1 MNFINIH
8 RFVQHRDFFLPGKP
22 VAVRP
27 FVAGQVIDLGGSAR
41 SGLLVHGVG
50 VRFHQQATV
59 RRLNGIFV
67 AVILGNT
74 VHHRF
79 PNLRCNKGHRVG
91 CFGPIVK
98 VPGHSHTHG
107 VGRPHAK
114 SVGAFFYFMNTEETV
129 CFIVFALVEEV
140 DRQLIF
146 FFKLFHSIIS
156 LFSSV
161 VVILILPH
169 RHRSIKGFSYS
180 LLQEFVKF
188 VAFLCILLQI
198 FRTVK
203 NRQKFLSPQGATVHI
218 LY

>member
-1 MNFINIH
+1 
-8 RFVQHRDFFLPGKP
+8 
-22 VAVRP
+22 
-27 FVAGQVIDLGGSAR
+27 
-41 SGLLVHGVG
+41 
-50 VRFHQQATV
+50 
-59 RRLNGIFV
+59 
-67 AVILGNT
+67 
-74 VHHRF
+74 
-79 PNLRCNKGHRVG
+79 
-91 CFGPIVK
+91 
-98 VPGHSHTHG
+98 
-107 VGRPHAK
+107 
-114 SVGAFFYFMNTEETV
+114 MNTEETV

-161 VVILILPH
+161 VVILILTH
-169 RHRSIKGFSYS
+169 WHRSIKGFSYS